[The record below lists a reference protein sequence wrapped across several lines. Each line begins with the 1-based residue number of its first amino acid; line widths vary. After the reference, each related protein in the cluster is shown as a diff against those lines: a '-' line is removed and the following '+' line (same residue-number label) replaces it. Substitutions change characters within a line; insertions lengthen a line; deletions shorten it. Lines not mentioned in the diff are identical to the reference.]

1 MTARNSRKAR
11 HAPALLGLCAFVA
24 GFTAVGAAS
33 TASGPPI
40 EARVRAEE
48 VVTQRMTAVRTD
60 VPAAAAGPE
69 RVQFIEGASAV
80 THRGAAT
87 RVRVAA
93 LGIDAEVR
101 SVGLVFRDGRLQ
113 YDTPTVGAGH
123 YSGSANPGTAGN
135 VVIAGHVSLRGGT
148 GVFRA
153 LPSVPVG
160 STVEVSSGGQTYRY
174 EVTEVRLVA
183 PEATE
188 VMEPTQDATL
198 TLITCSSD
206 NAHAKRVVVVGKL
219 A

>member
-1 MTARNSRKAR
+1 M
-11 HAPALLGLCAFVA
+11 LGLCAFVV
-24 GFTAVGAAS
+24 GFTVVGAAS
-33 TASGPPI
+33 TASGPPL
-40 EARVRAEE
+40 EARVRAEAALAE
-48 VVTQRMTAVRTD
+48 RLTTTRTD
-60 VPAAAAGPE
+60 VPGAAGPE

-87 RVRVAA
+87 RVRVSSA
-93 LGIDAEVR
+93 GIDAEVR

-148 GVFRA
+148 GVFGA